1 MSTRASASTA
11 ASAPVSQDAPRAEN
25 LALSLA
31 GAGAVIGV
39 VIGLV
44 RVHETRPLAG
54 TGSIGEAAA
63 YAAMVCAGAG
73 FLAGASLLT
82 VRQQPWLRSLRLV
95 RRLGNLLGLAAL
107 HAVFAFL
114 LTSVVFEV
122 FAGAFP
128 GVVLDRWA
136 GPSGSQR
143 RARSPPMWRSTP
155 PRTTRRAPCRACSRR
170 SSWSASSRAP

>member
-63 YAAMVCAGAG
+63 YAAMACAGAG

-128 GVVLDRWA
+128 GVALDRWA
-136 GPSGSQR
+136 GTFWVAASCAIAAYVAVDS
-143 RARSPPMWRSTP
+143 AAHL
-155 PRTTRRAPCRACSRR
+155 TTRSLSGLLAAFLVA
-170 SSWSASSRAP
+170 ASSRAP